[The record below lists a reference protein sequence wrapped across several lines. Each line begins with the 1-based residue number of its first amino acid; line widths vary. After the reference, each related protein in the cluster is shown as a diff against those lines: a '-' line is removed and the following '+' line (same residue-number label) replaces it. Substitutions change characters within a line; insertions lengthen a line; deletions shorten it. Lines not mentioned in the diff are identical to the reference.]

1 MTSRFVK
8 IKPLAGPRTDTKIFI
23 KIYPPNALRIKKL
36 SLKPSVKRT
45 ENLLDIY
52 SAINKEATSNGRK
65 AMHAEM
71 TGLMPLKYHT
81 SIDNPHTADRK
92 QAKSILNIET
102 DLAHSISKDIVGQA
116 LLYLSKRIRS
126 EDSVCISIYAFLVN
140 IATIV
145 LIKFVLVFI

>member
-1 MTSRFVK
+1 
-8 IKPLAGPRTDTKIFI
+8 
-23 KIYPPNALRIKKL
+23 
-36 SLKPSVKRT
+36 
-45 ENLLDIY
+45 
-52 SAINKEATSNGRK
+52 
-65 AMHAEM
+65 
-71 TGLMPLKYHT
+71 
-81 SIDNPHTADRK
+81 
-92 QAKSILNIET
+92 LNIET